1 MAKKPLA
8 PLKFPP
14 GPTLKPLYDRVI
26 EIASQYPGVES
37 SRSYGTPSIK
47 VAGKVM
53 ARLRTEAEGG
63 LALRCDVVEQETLM
77 ATDPEVFYI
86 TDHYKGSDMFLINLE
101 KVDWVTMEA
110 LIESAWYLV
119 AKPKL
124 IKVFE
129 SRGD

>member
-14 GPTLKPLYDRVI
+14 GPELKPLYDRVI
-26 EIASQYPGVES
+26 EIATRYPGIEI

-77 ATDPEVFYI
+77 ETAPEVFYI
-86 TDHYKGSDMFLINLE
+86 TDHYQGSDMFLINLA
-101 KVDWVTMEA
+101 KVDWETMAE
-110 LIESAWYLV
+110 LIRSA
-119 AKPKL
+119 
-124 IKVFE
+124 
-129 SRGD
+129 

>member
-14 GPTLKPLYDRVI
+14 GPELKPLYDRVI
-26 EIASQYPGVES
+26 EIATRYPGVEI

-63 LALRCDVVEQETLM
+63 LALRCDVVEQET
-77 ATDPEVFYI
+77 
-86 TDHYKGSDMFLINLE
+86 
-101 KVDWVTMEA
+101 
-110 LIESAWYLV
+110 
-119 AKPKL
+119 
-124 IKVFE
+124 
-129 SRGD
+129 